1 MEPQD
6 LDDSLHKPYHAP
18 TVGQSLRHAWGVMWN
33 NIGTVLGLYVL
44 VIIVGLPAMLAS
56 YSAPDLAD
64 PSVMDSLWPSI
75 IAYYTSLPML
85 GSMLY
90 SLLVSQP
97 VSYGFGYS
105 LIKGARNERM
115 DVSDLFEGFKDYGNL
130 LFGILL
136 TFLAVIVAFVPMFLA
151 IFLMM
156 FYITSSEPG
165 SAPSF
170 MVQSSLIADSNGV
183 PIVLTVVVVYVVF
196 LLVGLTLMLRVLF
209 TPYLIIDQKLPAL
222 EAIKTSWTMTSGHTL
237 TLFGF
242 LLASICICLG
252 GLFFFIIGV
261 IPAMIWVQTA
271 YGSFYNAILEPSSNG
286 VNDLF

>member
-1 MEPQD
+1 MESQN
-6 LDDSLHKPYHAP
+6 LDDSLHEPYHEP
-18 TVGQSLRHAWGVMWN
+18 TVGQSLRHAWGVMWD
-33 NIGTVLGLYVL
+33 NIGMILGLYVL

-56 YSAPDLAD
+56 YSAPTFED
-64 PSVMDSLWPSI
+64 PSEVWPSL

-130 LFGILL
+130 LFGLLL
-136 TFLAVIVAFVPMFLA
+136 TFLAAIVAFIPMMLA

-156 FYITSSEPG
+156 LYFITSDPG

-170 MVQSSLIADSNGV
+170 MVHSSFIADSSFIPDSSGV
-183 PIVLTVVVVYVVF
+183 PIVLIVVVVYMVF
-196 LLVGLTLMLRVLF
+196 LLVGMTIMLRVFF
-209 TPYLIIDQKLPAL
+209 TPYLIIDQKLPAV
-222 EAIKTSWTMTSGHTL
+222 EALKTSWKMTRGHTL

-242 LLASICICLG
+242 LIASIFICIG
-252 GLFFFIIGV
+252 GLLFFIIGV

-271 YGSFYNAILEPSSNG
+271 YGSFYNAVLEPSS
-286 VNDLF
+286 